1 MIERVDRARR
11 TRAEA
16 AQDHY
21 SRGLSWCA
29 LDLQPRPGQ
38 SRRRRTSRQTQRS
51 RNCCV
56 ADVWL
61 CTIPLEV
68 TTNYHARAKRFTASL
83 PRDRAL
89 AILKKTNEAGR
100 PMWTEGVRGPEA
112 GMVIHQIMVERAQ
125 AWVWHEKPRERQPTA
140 ASQPP
145 PATEFHLQPD
155 FTPRAVDTWATEI
168 RRGRMLCRTY
178 QQNQY

>member
-1 MIERVDRARR
+1 MIKRGEPERKQPK
-11 TRAEA
+11 TITAEA
-16 AQDHY
+16 YLGVLWIYNLGLARAGVEELQDKP
-21 SRGLSWCA
+21 SAAETDAS
-29 LDLQPRPGQ
+29 
-38 SRRRRTSRQTQRS
+38 QTYGYVQ
-51 RNCCV
+51 
-56 ADVWL
+56 
-61 CTIPLEV
+61 IPLEV

-83 PRDRAL
+83 PRDRVL

-100 PMWTEGVRGPEA
+100 PMWTEGVRGPGA

-168 RRGRMLCRTY
+168 RRGRMLCQTY

>member
-1 MIERVDRARR
+1 MCFGFTTSAWPEQASRNFK
-11 TRAEA
+11 TNP
-16 AQDHY
+16 AQ
-21 SRGLSWCA
+21 
-29 LDLQPRPGQ
+29 PKPM
-38 SRRRRTSRQTQRS
+38 RRRRMA
-51 RNCCV
+51 V
-56 ADVWL
+56 Y
-61 CTIPLEV
+61 IPLEV

-168 RRGRMLCRTY
+168 RRGRMLCQTY